1 MRRFAALGLDIAIT
15 EADVGMQLPPSAQE
29 LEAQARIYE
38 QIVSG
43 CLQCRASR

>member
-15 EADVGMQLPPSAQE
+15 EADVGLKLPPSAQK

-38 QIVSG
+38 QIVG
-43 CLQCRASR
+43 PA